1 MIEKEALLEEESLVE
16 EKAKVPVKKNVSE
29 FKNNH
34 SKKPGK
40 LQRFLKQLNRDKY
53 LYFLALPGIIY
64 FILFKYVPMYGITI
78 AFKDFS
84 PFIGFADSPWV
95 GFQHFQ
101 RLFTGDEF
109 WMLLRNTLAISFLNI
124 LLFFPLPIILSILL
138 NELRNQPYKRT
149 VQSLVYLPHFLSWV
163 IIASLSFMLFGKQ
176 DGIINYFI
184 TQMGFDTFDFLTNP
198 DIFWFLLTGQ
208 SIWKEIGWGTIIFL
222 AAIAGVNTELY
233 EAAKMDGAN
242 RFRQIWHVTLPA
254 IRNVIIILLILRL
267 GDVMEVGFEQV
278 FLMYN
283 GAVSE
288 VAEVFD
294 TYVYRVGIQQ
304 GQFSYSTAV
313 GLFKSFVGLV
323 MVVAANKISKRFGE
337 EGIY

>member
-1 MIEKEALLEEESLVE
+1 MEKS
-16 EKAKVPVKKNVSE
+16 
-29 FKNNH
+29 
-34 SKKPGK
+34 PGK
-40 LQRFLKQLNRDKY
+40 LKKFFKHVKRDRY
-53 LYFLALPGIIY
+53 LYLLALPGIIY
-64 FILFKYVPMYGITI
+64 FFIFKYVPMYGITI

-84 PFIGFADSPWV
+84 PFIGFTDSQWV
-95 GFQHFQ
+95 GLQHFQ
-101 RLFTGDEF
+101 RLFTGEDF

-124 LLFFPLPIILSILL
+124 LFFFPLPIILSILL
-138 NELRNQPYKRT
+138 NELRSQVYKRT

-163 IIASLSFMLFGKQ
+163 IIASLTFMLLGKS
-176 DGIINYFI
+176 DGIINYFLNEL
-184 TQMGFDTFDFLTNP
+184 GFGTFDFLTNP
-198 DIFWFLLTGQ
+198 DVFWFLLTGQ
-208 SIWKEIGWGTIIFL
+208 SVWKEVGWGTIIFL

-323 MVVAANKISKRFGE
+323 LVVIANRMSKRFGE